1 MDGWTKAQMDD
12 QVDAWMDERK
22 EKMDGWTGGGMPRR
36 KTR

>member
-1 MDGWTKAQMDD
+1 MDGWTNAQMDD

-22 EKMDGWTGGGMPRR
+22 EKDRWTGGGMPRR